1 MCQEIEDSPWPNA
14 SLMTTNTKTV
24 GIILK
29 LDDPMVMAAL
39 NTVLSVL
46 KSHGID
52 IYLAEES
59 NISSTETLSRLSID
73 NIGKQCD
80 LAIVIGGDGT
90 LLHAARELAPYETPI
105 LGVNMGRLGF
115 LVDVSPAEIKPRLEE
130 YLLGEAI
137 TEERFL
143 LETSFIGHSQISE
156 PMLALNDV
164 VLHKWELARMIEFD
178 ASINNNPINAYRADG
193 LVIATPTGST
203 AYSLSAG
210 GPIVHP
216 SLHAITLV
224 PICPHTLNN
233 RPLVISADSQI
244 TLSVNTK
251 DAANSMI
258 TLDGQTRI
266 RLEEDTKVQVRCYK
280 KQITLIH
287 PKNYDYFDILRAK
300 LRWGSQTSI

>member
-1 MCQEIEDSPWPNA
+1 MPNK
-14 SLMTTNTKTV
+14 TQTV

-29 LDDPMVMAAL
+29 QGDPRVAAAL
-39 NTVLSVL
+39 DTVLSVL
-46 KSHGID
+46 NAHNIE
-52 IYLAEES
+52 ILLAEG
-59 NISSTETLSRLSID
+59 NDVETSQSLTQVSLTDMGQQS
-73 NIGKQCD
+73 D
-80 LAIVIGGDGT
+80 LAVVIGGDGT
-90 LLHAARELAPYETPI
+90 LLYAARELAPFETPI
-105 LGVNMGRLGF
+105 LGVNLGRLGF
-115 LVDVSPAEIKPRLEE
+115 LVDVSPAEIAPRLEE

-137 TEERFL
+137 SERRFM
-143 LETSFIGHSQISE
+143 LETRLEGHSQVTQ

-178 ASINNNPINAYRADG
+178 ACINDNPINAYRADG

-233 RPLVISADSQI
+233 RPLVISADSDI
-244 TLSVNTK
+244 TLNVNSK

-266 RLEEDTKVQVRCYK
+266 RLEETTRVHVRCYAK
-280 KQITLIH
+280 PVTLVH

>member
-1 MCQEIEDSPWPNA
+1 MPNK
-14 SLMTTNTKTV
+14 TQTV

-29 LDDPMVMAAL
+29 QDDPKVMVAL
-39 NTVLSVL
+39 DAVLTVLESQAINIFV
-46 KSHGID
+46 
-52 IYLAEES
+52 AEENDIQTS
-59 NISSTETLSRLSID
+59 KVINQLSIAE
-73 NIGKQCD
+73 IGKQCD

-90 LLHAARELAPYETPI
+90 LLHAARELAPFETPI

-115 LVDVSPAEIKPRLEE
+115 LVDVSPGEIKPRLEE
-130 YLLGEAI
+130 YLLGESI
-137 TEERFL
+137 TEQRFL
-143 LETSFIGHSQISE
+143 LETRFEEHSQISQ
-156 PMLALNDV
+156 PMLAFNDV

-178 ASINNNPINAYRADG
+178 VSINDSPINAYRADG

-233 RPLVISADSQI
+233 RPLVISADSEI
-244 TLSVNTK
+244 SLSINDK
-251 DAANSMI
+251 DATSSMI

-266 RLEEDTKVQVRCYK
+266 RLEENTRIHVCCYSK
-280 KQITLIH
+280 PVTLVH

>member
-1 MCQEIEDSPWPNA
+1 MPN
-14 SLMTTNTKTV
+14 NIQTV
-24 GIILK
+24 GIVLK
-29 LDDPMVMAAL
+29 QDDPRVMAAL
-39 NTVLSVL
+39 DAVLAVL
-46 KSHGID
+46 KARNLD
-52 IYLAEES
+52 IILAQYN
-59 NISSTETLSRLSID
+59 NIETIQELTQV
-73 NIGKQCD
+73 NIADLGKQCD
-80 LAIVIGGDGT
+80 LAVVIGGDGT
-90 LLHAARELAPYETPI
+90 LLHAARELAPHETPI
-105 LGVNMGRLGF
+105 LGVNLGRLGF
-115 LVDVSPAEIKPRLEE
+115 LVDVSPAEITPRLEE
-130 YLLGEAI
+130 YLLGDAI

-143 LETSFIGHSQISE
+143 LETQLDGHSQVNQ
-156 PMLALNDV
+156 PMLAFNDV

-178 ASINNNPINAYRADG
+178 ACINDNPINEYRADG

-233 RPLVISADSQI
+233 RPLVISADSEI
-244 TLSVNTK
+244 TLNVNSK

-258 TLDGQTRI
+258 TLDGQIRI
-266 RLEEDTKVQVRCYK
+266 RLEETTRVHVRCYAK
-280 KQITLIH
+280 PVTLIH

>member
-1 MCQEIEDSPWPNA
+1 MGQQS
-14 SLMTTNTKTV
+14 
-24 GIILK
+24 
-29 LDDPMVMAAL
+29 
-39 NTVLSVL
+39 
-46 KSHGID
+46 
-52 IYLAEES
+52 
-59 NISSTETLSRLSID
+59 
-73 NIGKQCD
+73 D
-80 LAIVIGGDGT
+80 LAVVIGGDGT
-90 LLHAARELAPYETPI
+90 LLYAARELAPFETPI
-105 LGVNMGRLGF
+105 LGVNLGRLGF
-115 LVDVSPAEIKPRLEE
+115 LVDVSPAEIAPRLEE

-137 TEERFL
+137 SEQRFL
-143 LETSFIGHSQISE
+143 LETRLEGHSQVTQ

-178 ASINNNPINAYRADG
+178 ACINDNPINAYRADG

-233 RPLVISADSQI
+233 RPLVISADSDI
-244 TLSVNTK
+244 TLNVNSK

-266 RLEEDTKVQVRCYK
+266 RLEETTRVHVRCYAK
-280 KQITLIH
+280 PVTLVH